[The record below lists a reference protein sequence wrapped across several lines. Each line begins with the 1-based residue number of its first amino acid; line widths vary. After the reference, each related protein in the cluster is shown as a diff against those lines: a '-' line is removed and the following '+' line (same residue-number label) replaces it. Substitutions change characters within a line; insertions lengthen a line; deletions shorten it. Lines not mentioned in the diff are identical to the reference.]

1 MSEMIKLAG
10 PLLLLVF
17 WVLYN
22 LRGRSTAVAL
32 LTLFFATYAGFAQ
45 NFSLIYRELYQI
57 VQITILLATMTIL
70 LRNPVLHRGLYVI
83 PVFASMVLVSA
94 LFAPFDSDLKAALV
108 NLTVIFGVLF
118 YAVHVFRDEKT
129 MQRTFR
135 FVAICA
141 CLTALLGIAEFIGGG
156 EGRAEATF
164 SNPNYYGYFLGI
176 GFCLGYNVLRGPQR
190 LTVLGIIMLGILV
203 SGSRAALLMP
213 VIQVC
218 WSVVARG
225 HARVAIAAGVAG
237 IVILAMAS
245 LLGVQSRS
253 AQAQQASD
261 AERILFALIGFRM
274 ATDHPWTGVGWGR
287 FPTEFEHYSS
297 DVEAIIL
304 DDNSEVSASSEKRRV
319 SHNDLIRIMA
329 ELGFPALG
337 LSLLFLIRS
346 GLRLW
351 KHRRGQYDYLFPV
364 WAGTLLFSLT
374 HNNLNTAVS
383 WLFLCLPAFLL
394 VSAKVPPALRR
405 LVYA

>member
-1 MSEMIKLAG
+1 MSETIKLIG
-10 PLLLLVF
+10 PLLLLAA
-17 WVLYN
+17 WLCYN
-22 LRGRSTAVAL
+22 LRSRSTAVVL
-32 LTLFFATYAGFAQ
+32 LTLFFATYAGCAQ

-57 VQITILLATMTIL
+57 VQIVILLATLTLL

-83 PVFASMVLVSA
+83 VGFAMLVLFSA

-108 NLTVIFGVLF
+108 NLAVVFGVIF
-118 YAVHVFRDEKT
+118 YAIHVFRDDET
-129 MQRTFR
+129 MRRTFR
-135 FVAICA
+135 FIVLCA
-141 CLTALLGIAEFIGGG
+141 CLTALMGVVEFVGGG

-176 GFCLGYNVLRGPQR
+176 GFCLGYNVLSGPQR
-190 LTVLGIIMLGILV
+190 IVALGIITLGILV

-213 VIQVC
+213 MIQIG

-225 HARVAIAAGVAG
+225 HAKVAIIAGIAGVM
-237 IVILAMAS
+237 IVGLASA
-245 LLGVQSRS
+245 LGVESRS

-261 AERILFALIGFRM
+261 AERILFALIGLRM
-274 ATDHPWTGVGWGR
+274 AADHPWTGVGWGR
-287 FPTEFEHYSS
+287 FTPEFEHYSS

-304 DDNSEVSASSEKRRV
+304 SDDSEVRASSEKRRV
-319 SHNDLIRIMA
+319 SHNDLVRIMS

-337 LSLLFLIRS
+337 LTLLFLLRS
-346 GLRLW
+346 GMLLW
-351 KHRRGQYDYLFPV
+351 NQRRSHHNYLFPV

-394 VSAKVPPALRR
+394 ISAQARPARR
-405 LVYA
+405 QLAHA